1 MVMESSLDACLNV
14 LDQLGVQY
22 KRESSRAKLAC
33 PFHDERTPSFY
44 IFEGACFC
52 FGCQRHCWHDELI
65 AKLAGC
71 TIIEAKKKLG
81 TYDPNQ
87 TYIPQPKAQVDRY
100 EFAEPAQDYSAFWE
114 KLQNDT
120 PQPMIDFL
128 KSKALEKVA
137 YDEGM
142 WRWMPRG
149 TFKCW
154 EKQEGIVIPYFSP
167 TGEVSTFRLRP
178 YYRMQQK
185 FGHPIAPPKIP
196 LQASFLIHNTKE
208 AVYFCEGET
217 DSLSLYS
224 LGYNVVCLPGVGA
237 HKQLNSAIQ
246 QCMEWGAPAFIF
258 CGDNDEAGKK
268 FNQYAI
274 KATLDL
280 GMGLYT
286 PQIRCL
292 LLPDEYNMSKDGS
305 FKRKD
310 INDFFKE
317 GRLKDIL
324 EHQDLIAGGAKPPNP
339 PQDETLEEL
348 EKIFGKGVS
357 WAK

>member
-1 MVMESSLDACLNV
+1 MDTLDACLSV

-22 KRESSRAKLAC
+22 KREAGRAKIPC

-44 IFEGACFC
+44 IFENSCFC
-52 FGCQRHCWHDELI
+52 FGCQKHCWHDELI
-65 AKLAGC
+65 AKLANC
-71 TIIEAKKKLG
+71 SLIEAKKKLG

-87 TYIPQPKAQVDRY
+87 TYVPQPRAQVSNY
-100 EFAEPAQDYSAFWE
+100 EFAEPAKDYSSAWE
-114 KLQNDT
+114 KLPEEIPEQ
-120 PQPMIDFL
+120 MHEFL
-128 KSKALEKVA
+128 KSKALDGIAFE
-137 YDEGM
+137 EGL

-167 TGEVSTFRLRP
+167 EGLVSTFRLRP

-196 LQASFLIHNTKE
+196 LQCSFLVVDQRKPF
-208 AVYFCEGET
+208 YFCEGET
-217 DSLSLYS
+217 DSLSLHS

-237 HKQLNSAIQ
+237 HKQLNSAIMT
-246 QCMEWGAPAFIF
+246 CMEWGVPALVF
-258 CGDNDEAGKK
+258 CGDNDEAGKQ
-268 FNQYAI
+268 FNKYAM

-280 GMGLYT
+280 GMGLYK
-286 PQIRCL
+286 PQIRFL
-292 LLPDEYNMSKDGS
+292 LLPDEYNMEKDGS

-324 EHQDLIAGGAKPPNP
+324 EHQDLITGGSKPPEP
-339 PQDETLEEL
+339 PKEDLVTEL
-348 EKIFGKGVS
+348 ESIFGEGIEVLKNE
-357 WAK
+357 